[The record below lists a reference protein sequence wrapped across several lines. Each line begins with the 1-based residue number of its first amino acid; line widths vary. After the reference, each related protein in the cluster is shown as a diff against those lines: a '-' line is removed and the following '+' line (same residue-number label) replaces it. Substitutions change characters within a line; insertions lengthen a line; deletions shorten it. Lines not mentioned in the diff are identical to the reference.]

1 MKRIAYKFILRI
13 LLHLPPFVEKALFA
27 IAYPIYAALHKKRAW
42 GRVQKWLSQTGMD
55 KKTTPKEVFRA
66 LYANYLF
73 CLRYLCRM
81 PKALQSVRF
90 ENEEIIRE
98 PLKKGVPVAA
108 ISIHQGPFEILHRS
122 LTRYSDH
129 VYLFTHSFPDKALT
143 DLLHEIRSTDGL
155 EERETETVAKTLREF
170 FKNRG
175 VLAMLIDQATEGRGN
190 RATLLGLSSE
200 LFLRLPLKVMSMGA
214 GIVTFRTFRNG
225 CGYTVRFESYY
236 PPKSPEEKVSGRIAE
251 EVSEWIAE
259 HPAEWTWNYHR
270 NFSVQ
275 SR

>member
-1 MKRIAYKFILRI
+1 M
-13 LLHLPPFVEKALFA
+13 PSALS
-27 IAYPIYAALHKKRAW
+27 R
-42 GRVQKWLSQTGMD
+42 
-55 KKTTPKEVFRA
+55 
-66 LYANYLF
+66 
-73 CLRYLCRM
+73 
-81 PKALQSVRF
+81 VRF
-90 ENEEIIRE
+90 ENEQIIRE
-98 PLKKGVPVAA
+98 ALEKGIPVVA

-143 DLLHEIRSTDGL
+143 DLLHEIRLTNGL

-175 VLAMLIDQATEGRGN
+175 ILAMLIDQATEGRGN
-190 RATLLGLSSE
+190 RVTLLGQQAE
-200 LFLRLPLKVMSMGA
+200 LFLRMPLKAQSMGA
-214 GIVTFRTFRNG
+214 GIVTFRTFRSG
-225 CGYTVRFESYY
+225 GGYTVRFESYY
-236 PPKSPEEKVSGRIAE
+236 PPKSPEEEVSGKIAK

-275 SR
+275 NL